1 MLLLQRLLVLQL
13 LDALLQAHDA
23 GRLEDEGVGEVG
35 GQDGVDDVLDLV
47 EVQRG
52 HDVQFVQLLLFLQ
65 LLTHTGRC
73 LGV

>member
-13 LDALLQAHDA
+13 LDALLQPHDA
-23 GRLEDEGVGEVG
+23 RRLKDEGVGEVG

-52 HDVQFVQLLLFLQ
+52 HDVQLVQLLLLLQ
-65 LLTHTGRC
+65 LLTHAGRC
-73 LGV
+73 LGF